1 MLVIDECFK
10 SAELFAGGR
19 RGFCVSLVSGRV
31 KGEAGKGKQDPGI
44 VKKSCF
50 ISACPVV
57 YSSVQDVLCHC
68 ALS

>member
-1 MLVIDECFK
+1 MGVLNPQSLGD
-10 SAELFAGGR
+10 R
-19 RGFCVSLVSGRV
+19 RGDRVSLVSGRV
-31 KGEAGKGKQDPGI
+31 KGGAGKGKQDPGI

-68 ALS
+68 VLS